1 MLVQVQSVAQ
11 LIADE
16 GISTGG
22 IIALA
27 LTMGVVILVLIDR
40 IFFMLKSWGVI
51 PGRKKTGNPDGIA
64 KIKELHEWYT
74 PKNVGEKPPCISWLP
89 IEEFMEQQEKS
100 IEILEKILAKVSD
113 ED

>member
-1 MLVQVQSVAQ
+1 MLAQSLQGMVQTVAEDGLGVGGMVGLFGTMAVVIV
-11 LIADE
+11 LILDRLVFMLQAR
-16 GISTGG
+16 G
-22 IIALA
+22 II
-27 LTMGVVILVLIDR
+27 
-40 IFFMLKSWGVI
+40 
-51 PGRKKTGNPDGIA
+51 PKKTGNPDGTA